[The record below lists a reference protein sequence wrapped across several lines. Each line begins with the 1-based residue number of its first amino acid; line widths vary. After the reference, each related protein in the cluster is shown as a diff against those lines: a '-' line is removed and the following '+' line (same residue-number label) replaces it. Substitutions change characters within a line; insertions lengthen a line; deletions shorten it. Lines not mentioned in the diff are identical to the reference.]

1 MGWEHDEATPTNLQT
16 PPSQDESKITICRL
30 SRSKINPYQD
40 HTKALGGQH
49 RLSRRPVDALEDL
62 EIHLPVLT
70 DKELRSLDTEWH
82 PSTQL
87 RKLLVKGLLRWLV
100 AAMLVSVIYCV
111 LYSFHKKPVMD
122 DKSKKVFNLLIIGAS
137 LALGLNIA
145 NSLKGMAVDFR
156 WWLLAHKKRPL
167 REVAQVGLAILG
179 LTFSV
184 ESQSTVATTR
194 NGTVQTPDLSQI
206 YPELNST
213 TNSQTIGAQQYAAN
227 NFGIIALSFP
237 NNWTD
242 SKEIPQ
248 PETLWTPVSNTIF
261 YATDLESLLTVVL
274 DFSSDY
280 QIAIFTNR
288 TINSTWSCKSYIVLD
303 GGNGSSHDVQILL
316 NTNKS
321 TTSKYVP
328 ITAGLDQATFMTDP
342 DKNDCG
348 SGCSTVEVF
357 ESSATQAWWYT
368 CNITISNTT
377 NAMRPEHFVGQSLA
391 KMAASAIALQG
402 YRISGQNTT
411 TQYQYYPAAS
421 NYGYPASGNSDA
433 MGRVIGYFA
442 IGAVAAAIRNNP
454 NLAVPGNEP
463 GQGVALSV
471 DWVYVHLILI
481 FMLGGQIFLFIVSCL
496 VSNMVVVKD
505 DSPISVARLL
515 RPIVERLGNAGGAA
529 SGKKICEVLS
539 KADEGLGRVGYTVV
553 HPVAGRRHHLVL
565 GDHKMLRAF
574 PPGYYN

>member
-1 MGWEHDEATPTNLQT
+1 
-16 PPSQDESKITICRL
+16 
-30 SRSKINPYQD
+30 
-40 HTKALGGQH
+40 
-49 RLSRRPVDALEDL
+49 
-62 EIHLPVLT
+62 
-70 DKELRSLDTEWH
+70 
-82 PSTQL
+82 
-87 RKLLVKGLLRWLV
+87 
-100 AAMLVSVIYCV
+100 MLVSVIYCV

-167 REVAQVGLAILG
+167 REVNLILQLDSLTEVIKLACVSPKLSFLCIMWLALNLVAQVGLAILG

-348 SGCSTVEVF
+348 SGCSTVEAF

-515 RPIVERLGNAGGAA
+515 R
-529 SGKKICEVLS
+529 
-539 KADEGLGRVGYTVV
+539 
-553 HPVAGRRHHLVL
+553 
-565 GDHKMLRAF
+565 
-574 PPGYYN
+574 